1 MPVSITKGA
10 LTDAVVNQMVRR
22 AFGRDALEME
32 ELKEGYFN
40 IAYRIG
46 LEDRQVVLKIAPPRE
61 VPVMTYEKNI
71 MFSEVDSMRM
81 IAERTKV
88 PVPKIL

>member
-32 ELKEGYFN
+32 ELK
-40 IAYRIG
+40 
-46 LEDRQVVLKIAPPRE
+46 
-61 VPVMTYEKNI
+61 
-71 MFSEVDSMRM
+71 
-81 IAERTKV
+81 
-88 PVPKIL
+88 